1 MNNIQQIKSKLSQL
15 KKQLIAEFHIKE
27 IGVFGSY
34 VRNEQ
39 TNKSDLDVLVDFSE
53 YPGMFQF
60 VKMENFLSEQLG
72 IKVDLVIKS
81 ALKPN
86 IGKKILSEVEML

>member
-1 MNNIQQIKSKLSQL
+1 MNNIQQIKFKLSQL

-39 TNKSDLDVLVDFSE
+39 TNNSDLDVLVDFSE

-86 IGKKILSEVEML
+86 IGKRILSEVEML

>member
-1 MNNIQQIKSKLSQL
+1 MNNIQQIKSKITRL
-15 KKQLIAEFHIKE
+15 KNHLITDFKVSE

-53 YPGMFQF
+53 YPSMFKF

>member
-39 TNKSDLDVLVDFSE
+39 TNNSDLDVLVDFSE